1 MPPTIFPIGADAYHW
16 GSTAHYQQPKP
27 ITLPSRRSCGTLA
40 TLCASLLHP
49 LVAAFCH
56 QLISHDNWH
65 GHTKHGA
72 SCYVHTQ
79 YIMEREHT
87 REPGASPSR
96 PAPAQGFQLPVR
108 IVYNMPIHKTCSAC
122 SHCNITVT
130 DDVHYGHKRWAQTWT
145 ARTASQTQMVNT
157 AAQTVMLNTVAQAK
171 IMSTAAQP
179 QYWHL
184 SMPSLTENHQ
194 TKNRQKWWYIRK
206 QSCAYNLAT
215 NKRDLLQSGN
225 SNTTHW
231 YNRYI
236 WKLENNHL
244 SYAAATPRIL
254 WQS

>member
-1 MPPTIFPIGADAYHW
+1 MHITEGALHISNYTPNNRNPSHYLRVAVAEPLQPSVHPSCIPSSPPFAINWYHMIIDMDIQ
-16 GSTAHYQQPKP
+16 STEHHAM
-27 ITLPSRRSCGTLA
+27 
-40 TLCASLLHP
+40 
-49 LVAAFCH
+49 
-56 QLISHDNWH
+56 
-65 GHTKHGA
+65 
-72 SCYVHTQ
+72 
-79 YIMEREHT
+79 YIHNTEWKESIRGN
-87 REPGASPSR
+87 RGPSR

-157 AAQTVMLNTVAQAK
+157 AAQTLMLNTVAQAK

-194 TKNRQKWWYIRK
+194 TKNRQKWWYIIK

-244 SYAAATPRIL
+244 SYAAPRPVFCGNPSSATRK
-254 WQS
+254 